1 MPDRQFL
8 ICIALLWL
16 CGTALRL
23 TILAVPPVI
32 PLIRADLGF
41 SATEIGFLSS
51 LPVVLFALASLPASL
66 LIARLGTRTTLT
78 CGLILVTIG
87 SALRGAS
94 WDAAT
99 LYGTTIIMGL
109 GVAIMQPTMPTAVR
123 QWLPSRVSF
132 GTAVYSNGLM
142 VGEILPVA
150 LALSFVMPLVNQ
162 SWRSELAVW
171 ALPIALIALL
181 VVAVAPRTFPVA
193 SNLVLAQT
201 WWPNWKDGL
210 IWRLGLLFGSINGI
224 YFATNAFLPDYLSHL
239 GRGDLIDGALTAL
252 NLGQLPVSLVML
264 VAARKV
270 ERRAWPYIV
279 ASVVATTSV
288 IGLVFM
294 VGTWTIAWAAVLG
307 CAEGAAFILGL
318 TLPPLLSQQQDVGR
332 TSAAMFT
339 LSYVMAVAV
348 ALASGAVWDITGN
361 PGMAFAPIVLCAI
374 SLGVSA
380 LLLRS
385 KRQFR

>member
-1 MPDRQFL
+1 
-8 ICIALLWL
+8 
-16 CGTALRL
+16 
-23 TILAVPPVI
+23 
-32 PLIRADLGF
+32 
-41 SATEIGFLSS
+41 
-51 LPVVLFALASLPASL
+51 
-66 LIARLGTRTTLT
+66 
-78 CGLILVTIG
+78 
-87 SALRGAS
+87 
-94 WDAAT
+94 
-99 LYGTTIIMGL
+99 
-109 GVAIMQPTMPTAVR
+109 
-123 QWLPSRVSF
+123 
-132 GTAVYSNGLM
+132 
-142 VGEILPVA
+142 
-150 LALSFVMPLVNQ
+150 
-162 SWRSELAVW
+162 
-171 ALPIALIALL
+171 
-181 VVAVAPRTFPVA
+181 
-193 SNLVLAQT
+193 
-201 WWPNWKDGL
+201 
-210 IWRLGLLFGSINGI
+210 
-224 YFATNAFLPDYLSHL
+224 
-239 GRGDLIDGALTAL
+239 
-252 NLGQLPVSLVML
+252 ML

-374 SLGVSA
+374 SLGISA